1 MPHPIPVV
9 PRIHAVT
16 KVRHAI
22 SSPHGMEIEKD
33 EYLHD
38 LFTNSPKPV
47 IHP

>member
-1 MPHPIPVV
+1 LQNPKEGDVLHKSKELPNTGL
-9 PRIHAVT
+9 H
-16 KVRHAI
+16 
-22 SSPHGMEIEKD
+22 SGMEIEKD